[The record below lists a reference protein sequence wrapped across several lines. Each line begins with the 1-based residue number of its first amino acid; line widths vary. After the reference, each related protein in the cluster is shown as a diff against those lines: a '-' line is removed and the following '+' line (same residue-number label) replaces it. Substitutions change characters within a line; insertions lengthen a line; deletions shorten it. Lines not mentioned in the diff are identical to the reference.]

1 MTDPLAGESLLD
13 PDGSRAYLRDWK
25 ARVDRTAAN
34 TQAMSDRLAQL
45 RITAEDG
52 NNLVAV
58 TIDSAGVLLDVR
70 FTERIQRV
78 APDVVSRAVMSALG
92 TARHTAAQRSREI
105 VTDTMGPES
114 VAARAITDRLE
125 QQLGGVDG

>member
-1 MTDPLAGESLLD
+1 MTDQSADGGLLD

-58 TIDSAGVLLDVR
+58 TIDSGGVLLDVR

-78 APDVVSRAVMSALG
+78 APDAVSRAVMTALG
-92 TARHTAAQRSREI
+92 TARRTAAERSREI
-105 VTDTMGPES
+105 VADTMGPDS
-114 VAARAITDRLE
+114 VAARVITDRLE
-125 QQLGGVDG
+125 QQLGGGDG